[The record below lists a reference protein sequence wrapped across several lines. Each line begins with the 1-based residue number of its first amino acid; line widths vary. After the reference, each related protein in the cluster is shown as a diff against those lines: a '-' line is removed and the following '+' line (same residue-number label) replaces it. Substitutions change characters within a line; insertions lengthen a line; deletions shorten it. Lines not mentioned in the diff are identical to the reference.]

1 MSKTLSDK
9 FLDAINCLN
18 RDYLNI
24 LEYGLDLA
32 IKFFKKTFQN
42 IQNMLDMNQIV
53 CAGPFL
59 QVFFEEV
66 MHSFLFF
73 FIVNFK

>member
-1 MSKTLSDK
+1 M
-9 FLDAINCLN
+9 NCLN
-18 RDYLNI
+18 REYLNV

-32 IKFFKKTFQN
+32 LKCFKITFQN
-42 IQNMLDMNQIV
+42 IQNMIDMNQIV

-66 MHSFLFF
+66 KF
-73 FIVNFK
+73 